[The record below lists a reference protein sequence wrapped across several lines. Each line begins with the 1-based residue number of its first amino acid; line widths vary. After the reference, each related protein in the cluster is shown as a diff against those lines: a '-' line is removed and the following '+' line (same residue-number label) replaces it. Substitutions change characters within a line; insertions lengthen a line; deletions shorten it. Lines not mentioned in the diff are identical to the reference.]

1 MKQTVLCAA
10 IVAAIC
16 VAAPSALA
24 SASVPKA
31 KALVV
36 MFDGLRSDAVENAC
50 APNLRKLAAGKWQPG
65 YNGAWSPSAQT
76 VPDALSSSAPNHTAI
91 ATGVTTAKN
100 CVTNTGKQFVQC
112 DYRKWPSLLAR
123 IAEGRP
129 GSKTLF
135 MYAWKAD
142 ELLCPHPKVEFV
154 FGGTLAKARHPDVLA
169 AKGGA
174 YARDLANGWELE
186 KRLKSDDA
194 PDATMLFLDL
204 PDHGGHGLLGGTGA
218 GFYPYGTAYL
228 NAIHTCDAIVGRC
241 LDAIAKRPTFK
252 DEDWLFVVT
261 ADHGGYSNTHGLL
274 GGHATAVPLIVAGRH
289 VRNGRIPGTPHN
301 YDVAPTVLA
310 HFGFDVSGMDLDG
323 KVVGEETVFDRERPL
338 REGLA
343 VYMSFDGKKLENEA
357 VRADLNGRVEPVE
370 GKEGRPLPVVEGTAT
385 ASGAK
390 GGYIGGCLV
399 VAPDKN
405 GVGGVCLKGSENLK
419 YENGADFAITMWV
432 KMDVPQ
438 KGDALLLGNKDWR
451 SGNNPGVALC
461 AAKCTENVKTR
472 GVVFNCVTPHG
483 RQRVDVG
490 TYDVEFGKWTFY
502 AATRGNDGVIR
513 LYQGA
518 PDGRLYCIYED
529 TRDIQFETG
538 LPFFLGQDGTG
549 RYGLTF
555 NGHIDDFALWT
566 RELSHGD
573 VRRIYEAGRN
583 GLSLGD
589 L

>member
-1 MKQTVLCAA
+1 MKRMF
-10 IVAAIC
+10 IC
-16 VAAPSALA
+16 LLLVCVSAVVAAPK
-24 SASVPKA
+24 PKT
-31 KALVV
+31 LVV

-76 VPDALSSSAPNHTAI
+76 VPDAPASSAPNHTAI

-112 DYRKWPSLLAR
+112 DYKKWPSLLAR

-129 GSKTLF
+129 GAKTLF

-154 FGGTLAKARHPDVLA
+154 FGGALAKARHPDVLA

-186 KRLKSDDA
+186 RRLKSDDA

-252 DEDWLFVVT
+252 DEDWLFVIT

-323 KVVGEETVFDRERPL
+323 KVVGQETVFDRERPL
-338 REGLA
+338 GEGLA
-343 VYMSFDGKKLENEA
+343 VYMSFDGKKLENE
-357 VRADLNGRVEPVE
+357 VNSIVFVNGQDARCPSGVGAEIN
-370 GKEGRPLPVVEGTAT
+370 GTAT
-385 ASGAK
+385 VSGAK

-399 VAPDKN
+399 VAPGTN
-405 GVGGVCLKGSENLK
+405 GVDGVCLKGSENLK
-419 YENGADFAITMWV
+419 FENGADFAITMWV

-438 KGDALLLGNKDWR
+438 KGDALLLGNKDWH
-451 SGNNPGVALC
+451 SGNNPGIAFC

-483 RQRVDVG
+483 RKRIDVG

-529 TRDIQFETG
+529 TRDIQLATG
-538 LPFFLGQDGTG
+538 LPFFIGQDGTG

-555 NGHIDDFALWT
+555 NGRIDDFALWT

-573 VRRIYEAGRN
+573 VKRIYEAGRN
-583 GLSLGD
+583 GLTLGET
-589 L
+589 LK